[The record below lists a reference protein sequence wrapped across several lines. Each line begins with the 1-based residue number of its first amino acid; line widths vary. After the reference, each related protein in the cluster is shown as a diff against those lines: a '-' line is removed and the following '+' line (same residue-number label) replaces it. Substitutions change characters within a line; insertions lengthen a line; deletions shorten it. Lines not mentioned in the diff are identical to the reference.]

1 MLKSS
6 YQLECFLSSWTFFC
20 YLCFSFSMGIFSKPE
35 RNTETKKISLLA
47 NVQDLWDFIRLNH
60 TSLLTLLLFPLLSS
74 PAFSSA
80 LSPLLSSL
88 LLSSSL
94 RLQTLQMWILCLA
107 LVGLSTAL
115 VCPDGGMCEDK
126 NTCCKNTAGGYGC
139 CPLPHVSH
147 R

>member
-1 MLKSS
+1 MFSE
-6 YQLECFLSSWTFFC
+6 QLNLFC

-47 NVQDLWDFIRLNH
+47 KVQDLCDFIRLNH
-60 TSLLTLLLFPLLSS
+60 TSLLTLLLFTLLSS

-80 LSPLLSSL
+80 LSP

>member
-1 MLKSS
+1 MFSE
-6 YQLECFLSSWTFFC
+6 QLNLFC

-47 NVQDLWDFIRLNH
+47 NVQDLFDFIRLNH
-60 TSLLTLLLFPLLSS
+60 TSLLTLLLFTLLSS

-80 LSPLLSSL
+80 LSP

-126 NTCCKNTAGGYGC
+126 NTCCKNAAGGYGC